1 MANKERHMKG
11 KIWSVKVFM
20 ILFFTVSAITLS
32 QGVVHVQDIVKG
44 LFSSKTET
52 ISERNYDF
60 TSVEAQFDEPE
71 SIIDEETGVID
82 TRTKID
88 RKIPLFVRKN
98 SWTDV
103 FSVLSNAWISV
114 VFYLIIAVVILY
126 VLYKLMRKKVKQSEI
141 EQDKQ
146 SITKENTDRTEKNK
160 KVKQQFEQPLPKDTI
175 RKTLVEWERTLPFHE
190 QRRSYETMQQWL
202 SRICRTRD
210 IIPIYESVRYGEKT
224 YKELDVEEIMKWVE
238 GDGKVDT

>member
-1 MANKERHMKG
+1 MVNKERHMKV
-11 KIWSVKVFM
+11 KLWSVRVL
-20 ILFFTVSAITLS
+20 ILLFFTVSAITFS

-60 TSVEAQFDEPE
+60 TSVDSQFDEPE
-71 SIIDEETGVID
+71 RIIDEETGVVD
-82 TRTKID
+82 TKTKID

-103 FSVLSNAWISV
+103 FSVLSNSWISV
-114 VFYLIIAVVILY
+114 VFCVIIAVVILY
-126 VLYKLMRKKVKQSEI
+126 VFYKLMRKKVKKSEI

-160 KVKQQFEQPLPKDTI
+160 KVMHQFEQPLPKDTI

-224 YKELDVEEIMKWVE
+224 YTELDVEKTVQWIER
-238 GDGKVDT
+238 DGKV

>member
-32 QGVVHVQDIVKG
+32 QGVVHVQDMVKG

-60 TSVEAQFDEPE
+60 TSLDEQFDEPE
-71 SIIDEETGVID
+71 RIIDEETGVVD

-103 FSVLSNAWISV
+103 FSVLSNSWVSV
-114 VFYLIIAVVILY
+114 VFYVFIAVVILY
-126 VLYKLMRKKVKQSEI
+126 AFYKLMRKKVTKLEI

-175 RKTLVEWERTLPFHE
+175 RKTLVEWERALPFHE

-202 SRICRTRD
+202 SRISRTRN
-210 IIPIYESVRYGEKT
+210 ITSLYESVRYGEKT
-224 YKELDVEEIMKWVE
+224 YTELDVEKIMKWVE

>member
-1 MANKERHMKG
+1 MANKERHVKV
-11 KIWSVKVFM
+11 KLWSVRVL
-20 ILFFTVSAITLS
+20 ILLFFTVSAITLS
-32 QGVVHVQDIVKG
+32 QGVVHVQDIVNG

-60 TSVEAQFDEPE
+60 TSVDAQFDEPE
-71 SIIDEETGVID
+71 RIIDEEIGVVD
-82 TRTKID
+82 TRTKIY
-88 RKIPLFVRKN
+88 REIPLFVRKN

-114 VFYLIIAVVILY
+114 VFYVIIALVILY
-126 VLYKLMRKKVKQSEI
+126 AFYKLMRKKVTKSEI

-160 KVKQQFEQPLPKDTI
+160 KVKHQFEQPLPKDTI
-175 RKTLVEWERTLPFHE
+175 RKTLVEWEITLPFHE

-202 SRICRTRD
+202 TRICRTRD
-210 IIPIYESVRYGEKT
+210 IISIYESVRYGEKT
-224 YKELDVEEIMKWVE
+224 YTDLDVEKTVRWIER
-238 GDGKVDT
+238 DGKG

>member
-1 MANKERHMKG
+1 MANKERHMKV
-11 KIWSVKVFM
+11 KIWSIRVFM

-60 TSVEAQFDEPE
+60 TSLDEQFDEPDR
-71 SIIDEETGVID
+71 IIDEETGVVD
-82 TRTKID
+82 TRTKTD

-114 VFYLIIAVVILY
+114 VFYVIIAVVILY
-126 VLYKLMRKKVKQSEI
+126 AFYKLTRRKVTKLEI

-146 SITKENTDRTEKNK
+146 SITKENMDRTEKNK
-160 KVKQQFEQPLPKDTI
+160 KVKHQFEQPLLKDKI
-175 RKTLVEWERTLPFHE
+175 RQTLVEWERTLPFHE
-190 QRRSYETMQQWL
+190 QRRPYETMQQWL
-202 SRICRTRD
+202 SRICRTQD

-224 YKELDVEEIMKWVE
+224 YTELDVEKTVRWIER
-238 GDGKVDT
+238 DGKA